1 MCALLSFPIYNIFV
15 SLLLTA
21 EGCFLNWILFPHFSA
36 EKNKSW
42 NYDYAKDVQNTK
54 LIFRI
59 FLKLSALT
67 EVRTGRTDRSLWTT
81 NKLFSKVLAE
91 RENHQLLFDLHED
104 DDDDNENDIIA
115 IGWDQQNKPLH
126 GHHTFLCIS
135 QPSLQD
141 HNMKMPNFTFCGGSE
156 HKTTIFFSFFLSK
169 SQTAFRIQLQKNSLT
184 SDKLNDM
191 E

>member
-1 MCALLSFPIYNIFV
+1 MCLVVFPYLQHFRFFAVDGWGLLFELDSV
-15 SLLLTA
+15 STLL
-21 EGCFLNWILFPHFSA
+21 CR
-36 EKNKSW
+36 KNKSW

-59 FLKLSALT
+59 FLTLSALT

-81 NKLFSKVLAE
+81 NKLFSEVLAE
-91 RENHQLLFDLHED
+91 RENHQLLFDLHD

-169 SQTAFRIQLQKNSLT
+169 SQTGFRIQLQKNSLT